1 MLEKKPATKS
11 SNIIPN
17 PFFIFL
23 SIKPIGN
30 GLVISNNLK
39 RKKLTT
45 NKIIIFF
52 SNNSK
57 FNGMN
62 KREINTKLCPK
73 NSSITISLASFFL
86 KLFLT
91 LSIK

>member
-1 MLEKKPATKS
+1 M
-11 SNIIPN
+11 PN
-17 PFFIFL
+17 PLFNFL

-39 RKKLTT
+39 RKKLTKK
-45 NKIIIFF
+45 KIIIFF

-57 FNGMN
+57 LIGINR
-62 KREINTKLCPK
+62 REINTILCPK
-73 NSSITISLASFFL
+73 NSSITISLASLFL

-91 LSIK
+91 LLIK